1 MVKGKF
7 DNTSKSLKILW
18 NCLQLSK
25 KVFKGFH
32 RQPLYLPTQYLTGVL
47 KILAQTTYC
56 IVGHTY
62 FPVNFAK
69 VLRASFLQ
77 NTSERLLLTSVRI
90 VFRLLILDVIGML
103 ISAFSCIA
111 QLDCGIFA
119 YGMFSWSGL
128 LWVCG
133 PGRVFSGGWG
143 GHAGLWGTRGLWYLL
158 LLKFWPSIGGWSQ
171 SRSNYEVSLSSFNFL
186 RS

>member
-1 MVKGKF
+1 MKGKF

-69 VLRASFLQ
+69 VLRASFFTEHLRATATHFCSDSFPVT
-77 NTSERLLLTSVRI
+77 NFRCYRNAYISIFLHRAARLWDLCLWN
-90 VFRLLILDVIGML
+90 VFMVWASLGLRSWAGVCRGVGGSCGIMGNQGTL
-103 ISAFSCIA
+103 ISAFA
-111 QLDCGIFA
+111 
-119 YGMFSWSGL
+119 
-128 LWVCG
+128 
-133 PGRVFSGGWG
+133 
-143 GHAGLWGTRGLWYLL
+143 
-158 LLKFWPSIGGWSQ
+158 
-171 SRSNYEVSLSSFNFL
+171 
-186 RS
+186 

>member
-133 PGRVFSGGWG
+133 HGRGFAGGWG
-143 GHAGLWGTRGLWYLL
+143 GHAGLLGTRGLWYLL